1 MIIELLTKRYPGMR
15 AWLMQRLTALVMG
28 IYSLMA
34 LTRILVVQPTD
45 YISWSQFFQLWWFRV
60 ASWLFWICLTIHAW
74 LGIRDVFIDYVPN
87 PELRGVLLKILVV
100 LLWIYM
106 AWATWLFLIKL

>member
-15 AWLMQRLTALVMG
+15 AWLMQRLTALVMA
-28 IYSLMA
+28 IYSVMA
-34 LTRILVVQPTD
+34 LTRLLVVQPND
-45 YISWSQFFQLWWFRV
+45 YASWSQLFQPWWFRI

-74 LGIRDVFIDYVPN
+74 LGIRDVFKDYVPN
-87 PELRGVLLKILVV
+87 TEVRGVLLKILVV

-106 AWATWLFLIKL
+106 AWATCLFLIKL